1 MQKLNCWEFMKCGR
15 EPGGRMADKLGVCNA
30 AVETSTHGIND
41 GKNGGRACWAL
52 SGTFCEGRVQGT
64 FASKLDNCRKC
75 EFFKTVRREENFAFQ
90 DTRKI
95 RQAYIIG
102 NYAYY
107 MGEGYKELLERKH
120 RVPAKEGFAR
130 L

>member
-1 MQKLNCWEFMKCGR
+1 
-15 EPGGRMADKLGVCNA
+15 MAIVFSDSNRTRRKFLA
-30 AVETSTHGIND
+30 
-41 GKNGGRACWAL
+41 
-52 SGTFCEGRVQGT
+52 